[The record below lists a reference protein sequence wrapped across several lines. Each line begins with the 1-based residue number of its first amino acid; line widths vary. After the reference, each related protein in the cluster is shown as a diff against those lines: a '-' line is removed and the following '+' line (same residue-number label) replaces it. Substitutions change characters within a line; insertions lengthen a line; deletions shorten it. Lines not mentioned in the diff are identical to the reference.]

1 MCLLSCPECLSLIF
15 HLLVGLFVVAS
26 VIYAQAETVC
36 SVLVHASCELCRT
49 VLLRLHLRTEPYRF
63 YSLHFCAL
71 CAAFLRVVLLIAAR
85 AKSFPFA
92 LRASTQVARFVGLI

>member
-1 MCLLSCPECLSLIF
+1 MLRLRRFALCASTRVARF
-15 HLLVGLFVVAS
+15 VGLF
-26 VIYAQAETVC
+26 
-36 SVLVHASCELCRT
+36 LF
-49 VLLRLHLRTEPYRF
+49 RLHLRTEPYRF

-85 AKSFPFA
+85 VKSLPFA